1 MEEKDLN
8 LKEYVKE
15 ILEQVNTKE
24 DVENRITICPFCG
37 SDNIYYEKG
46 VAHCCDC
53 MEILGQDEV
62 LHEELR
68 QKISC
73 ACSGECATEDNPIDC
88 ENGSFDLTIGHAEAM
103 GLSELQMPT
112 IQKIFHDPEGIVWVQ
127 IEGEIEP
134 RELDDLDTS
143 DLSDIVEWLSEEGYL

>member
-1 MEEKDLN
+1 ME
-8 LKEYVKE
+8 EYVKE

-46 VAHCCDC
+46 IAHCCDC

-88 ENGSFDLTIGHAEAM
+88 TKGSMLTIGDDEAM
-103 GLSELQMPT
+103 GLSELDKPQVT
-112 IQKIFHDPEGIVWVQ
+112 GIFHDPEGIVW
-127 IEGEIEP
+127 ITMYGDPDPKEI
-134 RELDDLDTS
+134 DDLTTS
-143 DLSDIVEWLSEEGYL
+143 DLAKILDWLGDSDYC